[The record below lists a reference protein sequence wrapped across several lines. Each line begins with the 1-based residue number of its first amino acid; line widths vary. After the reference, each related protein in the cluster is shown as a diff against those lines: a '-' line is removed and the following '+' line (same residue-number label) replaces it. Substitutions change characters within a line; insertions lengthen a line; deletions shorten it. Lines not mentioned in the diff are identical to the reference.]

1 MKMFKK
7 IMAVAL
13 TAVMA
18 VSMLT
23 GCAFTDKLKNDHVLD
38 AMSDVASAYAKRDD
52 TSKVDTIKFESKSSL
67 NTELKNLL
75 KDAKAEDVKN
85 YEYGEVVDRKVDG
98 KVDGKYIVTAVKIEK
113 STSSVSEF
121 KNYAAELLAGLDQD
135 KFVAKA
141 ELSKDGKTATVEAGV
156 KVDGF
161 KTKDGKTTVYY
172 AVVLVEAEAL
182 KK

>member
-38 AMSDVASAYAKRDD
+38 AMSDVASAYAKKDD
-52 TSKVDTIKFESKSSL
+52 TNKVDTIKFESKTSL

-75 KDAKAEDVKN
+75 KDAKAEDVEA
-85 YEYGEVVDRKVDG
+85 YEGG
-98 KVDGKYIVTAVKIEK
+98 KVVTVNDNKYIVTAVEIEK

-121 KNYAAELLAGLDQD
+121 KNYALEIMAGLNQD
-135 KFVAKA
+135 GVKAKT
-141 ELSKDGKTATVEAGV
+141 EMSNNGKTATFKAGV

-161 KTKDGKTTVYY
+161 KTADNSKTVYY
-172 AVVLVEAEAL
+172 AVVLVEAVA
-182 KK
+182 KA

>member
-38 AMSDVASAYAKRDD
+38 AMSDVASTYAKRDE
-52 TSKVDTIKFESKSSL
+52 TSTVDTIKFESKSSL

-75 KDAKAEDVKN
+75 KDAKAEDVEK
-85 YEYGEVVDRKVDG
+85 YEQGKV
-98 KVDGKYIVTAVKIEK
+98 VDGKYIVTAVEIEK

-121 KNYAAELLAGLDQD
+121 KNYAMEILAGLGQTGFEP
-135 KFVAKA
+135 KS
-141 ELSKDGKTATVEAGV
+141 ELSNNGKTATVKAGV

-161 KTKDGKTTVYY
+161 KTADSKTVYY
-172 AVVLVEAEAL
+172 AVVLVEAVA
-182 KK
+182 KV

>member
-38 AMSDVASAYAKRDD
+38 AMSDVASAYAKKDD
-52 TSKVDTIKFESKSSL
+52 TNKVDTIKFESKTSL

-75 KDAKAEDVKN
+75 KDAKAEDVEA
-85 YEYGEVVDRKVDG
+85 YEGG
-98 KVDGKYIVTAVKIEK
+98 KVVTVNDNKYIVTAVEIEK

-121 KNYAAELLAGLDQD
+121 KNYALEILAGLNRDGV
-135 KFVAKA
+135 KAKT
-141 ELSKDGKTATVEAGV
+141 EMSNNGKTATFKAGV

-161 KTKDGKTTVYY
+161 KTADNSKTVYY
-172 AVVLVEAEAL
+172 AVVLVEAVA
-182 KK
+182 KA

>member
-38 AMSDVASAYAKRDD
+38 AMSDVASAYAKRDE

-75 KDAKAEDVKN
+75 KDAKAEDVEA
-85 YEYGEVVDRKVDG
+85 YEGGKV
-98 KVDGKYIVTAVKIEK
+98 VDGKYIVTAVKIEK

-121 KNYAAELLAGLDQD
+121 KNYALEILAGLGQTG
-135 KFVAKA
+135 FEAKS
-141 ELSKDGKTATVEAGV
+141 ELSNDGKTATVKAGV

-161 KTKDGKTTVYY
+161 KTADSKTVYY
-172 AVVLVEAEAL
+172 AVVLVEAVA
-182 KK
+182 KV

>member
-38 AMSDVASAYAKRDD
+38 AMSDVASAYAKKDD
-52 TSKVDTIKFESKSSL
+52 TNKVDTIKFESKTSL

-75 KDAKAEDVKN
+75 KDAKAENVEA
-85 YEYGEVVDRKVDG
+85 YEGG
-98 KVDGKYIVTAVKIEK
+98 KVVTVNDNKYIVTAVEIEK

-121 KNYAAELLAGLDQD
+121 KNYALEILTGLNQD
-135 KFVAKA
+135 GVKAKT
-141 ELSKDGKTATVEAGV
+141 EMSNNGKTATFKAGV

-161 KTKDGKTTVYY
+161 KTADNSKTVYY
-172 AVVLVEAEAL
+172 AVVLVEAVA
-182 KK
+182 KA

>member
-7 IMAVAL
+7 IIAVAL

-38 AMSDVASAYAKRDD
+38 AMSDVASTYAKRDE
-52 TSKVDTIKFESKSSL
+52 TSTVDTIKFESKTSL

-75 KDAKAEDVKN
+75 KDAKAEDVEK
-85 YEYGEVVDRKVDG
+85 YENG
-98 KVDGKYIVTAVKIEK
+98 KVVTVNDNKYIVTAVEIEK

-121 KNYAAELLAGLDQD
+121 KNYALKILAGLNQTGF
-135 KFVAKA
+135 KAKT
-141 ELSKDGKTATVEAGV
+141 EMSNNGKTATVKAGV

-161 KTKDGKTTVYY
+161 KTADSKTVYY
-172 AVVLVEAEAL
+172 AVVLVEAVA
-182 KK
+182 KV

>member
-38 AMSDVASAYAKRDD
+38 AMSDVASTYAKRDE
-52 TSKVDTIKFESKSSL
+52 TSTVDTVKFESKTSL

-75 KDAKAEDVKN
+75 KDAKAEDVEK
-85 YEYGEVVDRKVDG
+85 YENG
-98 KVDGKYIVTAVKIEK
+98 KVVTVNDNKYIVTAVEIEK

-121 KNYAAELLAGLDQD
+121 KNYALGILAGLNQSGF
-135 KFVAKA
+135 KAKT
-141 ELSKDGKTATVEAGV
+141 EMSNNGKTATVKAGV

-161 KTKDGKTTVYY
+161 KTADSKTVYY
-172 AVVLVEAEAL
+172 AVVLVEAVA
-182 KK
+182 KV

>member
-38 AMSDVASAYAKRDD
+38 AMSDVASTYAKRDE
-52 TSKVDTIKFESKSSL
+52 TSTVDTVKFESKTSL

-75 KDAKAEDVKN
+75 KDAKAEDVEK
-85 YEYGEVVDRKVDG
+85 YEGGKV
-98 KVDGKYIVTAVKIEK
+98 VDGKYIVTAVEIEK

-121 KNYAAELLAGLDQD
+121 KNYALEILAGLNQTGF
-135 KFVAKA
+135 KAKT
-141 ELSKDGKTATVEAGV
+141 EMSNNGKTATVKAGV

-161 KTKDGKTTVYY
+161 KTADGKTVYY
-172 AVVLVEAEAL
+172 AVVLVEAVA
-182 KK
+182 KV

>member
-38 AMSDVASAYAKRDD
+38 AMSDVASTYAKREEN
-52 TSKVDTIKFESKSSL
+52 SKVDTIKFESKSSL

-75 KDAKAEDVKN
+75 KDAKAENVEQ
-85 YEYGEVVDRKVDG
+85 YEGGKV
-98 KVDGKYIVTAVKIEK
+98 VDGKYIVTAVKIEK

-121 KNYAAELLAGLDQD
+121 KNYALEILAGLN
-135 KFVAKA
+135 KTGFEAKA
-141 ELSKDGKTATVEAGV
+141 ELSNSGKTATVKAGV

-161 KTKDGKTTVYY
+161 KTADNSKTVYY
-172 AVVLVEAEAL
+172 AVVLVEAVA
-182 KK
+182 KA

>member
-38 AMSDVASAYAKRDD
+38 AMSDVASAYAKKDD
-52 TSKVDTIKFESKSSL
+52 TSTVDTIKFESKSSL

-75 KDAKAEDVKN
+75 KDAKAEDVEK
-85 YEYGEVVDRKVDG
+85 YEGGKVVDD
-98 KVDGKYIVTAVKIEK
+98 KYIVTAVEIEK

-121 KNYAAELLAGLDQD
+121 KNYALEILAGLGQNG
-135 KFVAKA
+135 FEAKS
-141 ELSKDGKTATVEAGV
+141 ELSNNGKTATFKAGV

-161 KTKDGKTTVYY
+161 KTADSKTVYY
-172 AVVLVEAEAL
+172 AVVLVEAVA
-182 KK
+182 KV

>member
-23 GCAFTDKLKNDHVLD
+23 GCAVTDKLKNDHVLD
-38 AMSDVASAYAKRDD
+38 AMSDVASAYAKRDE

-67 NTELKNLL
+67 NTELKSLL
-75 KDAKAEDVKN
+75 KDAKAEDVKA
-85 YEYGEVVDRKVDG
+85 YEHG
-98 KVDGKYIVTAVKIEK
+98 KVVTVNDNKYIVTAVEIEK

-121 KNYAAELLAGLDQD
+121 KNYALEILAGLGQPT
-135 KFVAKA
+135 FEAKA
-141 ELSKDGKTATVEAGV
+141 ELSNSGKTATVKAGV

-161 KTKDGKTTVYY
+161 KTADNSKTVYY
-172 AVVLVEAEAL
+172 AVVLVEAVA
-182 KK
+182 KA

>member
-38 AMSDVASAYAKRDD
+38 AMSDVASAYAKKDD
-52 TSKVDTIKFESKSSL
+52 TSTVDTIKFESKSSL

-75 KDAKAEDVKN
+75 KDAKAEDVEK
-85 YEYGEVVDRKVDG
+85 YEGGKV
-98 KVDGKYIVTAVKIEK
+98 VDGKYIVTAVEIEK

-121 KNYAAELLAGLDQD
+121 KNYALEILAGLGQNG
-135 KFVAKA
+135 FEAKS
-141 ELSKDGKTATVEAGV
+141 ELSNNGKTATFKAGV

-161 KTKDGKTTVYY
+161 KTADGKTVYY
-172 AVVLVEAEAL
+172 AVVLVEAVA
-182 KK
+182 KV

>member
-38 AMSDVASAYAKRDD
+38 AMSDVASTYAKRDE
-52 TSKVDTIKFESKSSL
+52 TSTVDTVKFESKTSL

-75 KDAKAEDVKN
+75 NNAKAEDVKA
-85 YEYGEVVDRKVDG
+85 YEGG
-98 KVDGKYIVTAVKIEK
+98 KVVNGKYIVTAVKIEK

-121 KNYAAELLAGLDQD
+121 KNYALEILAGLDQTG
-135 KFVAKA
+135 FEAKA
-141 ELSKDGKTATVEAGV
+141 ELSNNGKTATVNAGV

-161 KTKDGKTTVYY
+161 KTADSKTVYY
-172 AVVLVEAEAL
+172 AVVLVEAVV
-182 KK
+182 KV

>member
-38 AMSDVASAYAKRDD
+38 AMSDVASTYAKRDE
-52 TSKVDTIKFESKSSL
+52 TSTVDTIKFESKTSL

-75 KDAKAEDVKN
+75 KDAKAEDVKA
-85 YEYGEVVDRKVDG
+85 YEGGKV
-98 KVDGKYIVTAVKIEK
+98 VDGKYIVTAVEIEK

-121 KNYAAELLAGLDQD
+121 KNYAMEILAGLDQNG
-135 KFVAKA
+135 FEAKS
-141 ELSKDGKTATVEAGV
+141 ELSNNGKTATFKAGV

-161 KTKDGKTTVYY
+161 KTADSKTVYY
-172 AVVLVEAEAL
+172 AVVLVEAVA
-182 KK
+182 KV

>member
-38 AMSDVASAYAKRDD
+38 AMSDVASTYAKRDE
-52 TSKVDTIKFESKSSL
+52 TSTVDTIKFESKTSL

-75 KDAKAEDVKN
+75 KDAKAEDVEK
-85 YEYGEVVDRKVDG
+85 YENG
-98 KVDGKYIVTAVKIEK
+98 KVVTVNDNKYIVTAVEIEK

-121 KNYAAELLAGLDQD
+121 KNYALEILAGLNQTEF
-135 KFVAKA
+135 KAKT
-141 ELSKDGKTATVEAGV
+141 EMSNNGKTATVKAGV

-161 KTKDGKTTVYY
+161 KTADSKTVYY
-172 AVVLVEAEAL
+172 AVVLVEAVA
-182 KK
+182 KV

>member
-38 AMSDVASAYAKRDD
+38 AMSDVASAYAKRDE

-75 KDAKAEDVKN
+75 KDAKAEDVEA
-85 YEYGEVVDRKVDG
+85 YERGQV
-98 KVDGKYIVTAVKIEK
+98 VDGKYIVTAVKIEK

-121 KNYAAELLAGLDQD
+121 KNYASEILDGLGQPT
-135 KFVAKA
+135 FEAKS
-141 ELSKDGKTATVEAGV
+141 ELSNDGKTATVKAGV

-161 KTKDGKTTVYY
+161 KTADSKTVYY
-172 AVVLVEAEAL
+172 AVVLVEAVA
-182 KK
+182 KV

>member
-13 TAVMA
+13 VGVMA
-18 VSMLT
+18 LSMLT
-23 GCAFTDKLKNDHVLD
+23 GCAVTDKLKNDHVLD
-38 AMSDVASAYAKRDD
+38 AMSDVASAYAKRDE

-75 KDAKAEDVKN
+75 KDAKAEDVEK
-85 YEYGEVVDRKVDG
+85 YENGKV
-98 KVDGKYIVTAVKIEK
+98 VDGKYIVTAVEIEK

-121 KNYAAELLAGLDQD
+121 KNYALEILAGLGQPT
-135 KFVAKA
+135 FEAKT
-141 ELSKDGKTATVEAGV
+141 EMSNNGKTATVKAGV

-161 KTKDGKTTVYY
+161 KTADNSKTVYY
-172 AVVLVEAEAL
+172 AVVLVEAVA
-182 KK
+182 KA

>member
-13 TAVMA
+13 TAAMA

-38 AMSDVASAYAKRDD
+38 AMSDVATAYAKKD
-52 TSKVDTIKFESKSSL
+52 TSSKVETVKFESKSSL

-75 KDAKAEDVKN
+75 KDATAEDIANK
-85 YEYGEVVDRKVDG
+85 YEDG
-98 KVDGKYIVTAVKIEK
+98 MVTADGKYIVTAVEIEK
-113 STSSVSEF
+113 STSSVSDF
-121 KNYAAELLAGLDQD
+121 KNYATELLGGLDQPA
-135 KFVAKA
+135 KVKA
-141 ELSKDGKTATVEAGV
+141 ELSSNGKTVTVKAGV

-161 KTKDGKTTVYY
+161 KTADKSKTVYY
-172 AVVLVEAEAL
+172 AIVLVEVEA
-182 KK
+182 KAV

>member
-38 AMSDVASAYAKRDD
+38 AMSDVASAYAKKDD
-52 TSKVDTIKFESKSSL
+52 TNKVDTIKFESKTSL

-75 KDAKAEDVKN
+75 KDAKAEDVEA
-85 YEYGEVVDRKVDG
+85 YDGG
-98 KVDGKYIVTAVKIEK
+98 KVVTVNDNKYIVTAVEIEK

-121 KNYAAELLAGLDQD
+121 KNYALEILAGLNQD
-135 KFVAKA
+135 GVKAKT
-141 ELSKDGKTATVEAGV
+141 EMSNNGKTATFKAGV

-161 KTKDGKTTVYY
+161 KTADNSKTVYY
-172 AVVLVEAEAL
+172 AVVLVEAVA
-182 KK
+182 KA

>member
-38 AMSDVASAYAKRDD
+38 AMSDVASTYAKRDE
-52 TSKVDTIKFESKSSL
+52 TSTVDTIKFESKTSL

-75 KDAKAEDVKN
+75 KDAKAEEVEK
-85 YEYGEVVDRKVDG
+85 YENGTVVTVNDN
-98 KVDGKYIVTAVKIEK
+98 KYIVTAVEIEK

-121 KNYAAELLAGLDQD
+121 KNYALEILAGLNQTGV
-135 KFVAKA
+135 KAKT
-141 ELSKDGKTATVEAGV
+141 EMSNNGKTATVKAGV

-161 KTKDGKTTVYY
+161 KTADNSKTVYY
-172 AVVLVEAEAL
+172 AVVLVEAVA
-182 KK
+182 KV

>member
-38 AMSDVASAYAKRDD
+38 AMSDVASTYAKRDE
-52 TSKVDTIKFESKSSL
+52 TSTVDTIKFESKTSL

-75 KDAKAEDVKN
+75 KDAKAEDVEK
-85 YEYGEVVDRKVDG
+85 YENG
-98 KVDGKYIVTAVKIEK
+98 KVVTVNDNKYIVTAVEIEK

-121 KNYAAELLAGLDQD
+121 KNYALEILTGLNQTEF
-135 KFVAKA
+135 KAKT
-141 ELSKDGKTATVEAGV
+141 EMSNNGKTATVKAGV

-161 KTKDGKTTVYY
+161 KTADSKTVYY
-172 AVVLVEAEAL
+172 AVVLVEAVA
-182 KK
+182 KV

>member
-23 GCAFTDKLKNDHVLD
+23 GCAVTDKLKNDHVLD
-38 AMSDVASAYAKRDD
+38 AMSDVASTYAKRDE
-52 TSKVDTIKFESKSSL
+52 TSTVDTIKFESKTSL

-75 KDAKAEDVKN
+75 KDAKAEDVEK
-85 YEYGEVVDRKVDG
+85 YENG
-98 KVDGKYIVTAVKIEK
+98 KVVTVNDNKYIVTAVEIEK

-121 KNYAAELLAGLDQD
+121 KNYAMEILAGLNQTGF
-135 KFVAKA
+135 KAKT
-141 ELSKDGKTATVEAGV
+141 EMSNNGKTATVKAGV

-161 KTKDGKTTVYY
+161 KTADSKTVYY
-172 AVVLVEAEAL
+172 AVVLVETVA
-182 KK
+182 KV

>member
-38 AMSDVASAYAKRDD
+38 AMSDVASTYAKKDD
-52 TSKVDTIKFESKSSL
+52 TNKVDTVKFESKSSL

-75 KDAKAEDVKN
+75 KDAKAEDVEK
-85 YEYGEVVDRKVDG
+85 YENG
-98 KVDGKYIVTAVKIEK
+98 KVVTVNNNKYIVTAVEIEK

-121 KNYAAELLAGLDQD
+121 KNYALEILAGLNQSNSN
-135 KFVAKA
+135 VEAKA
-141 ELSKDGKTATVEAGV
+141 ELSNNGKTATFKAGV

-161 KTKDGKTTVYY
+161 KTADSKTVYY
-172 AVVLVEAEAL
+172 AVVLVEAVA
-182 KK
+182 KD

>member
-38 AMSDVASAYAKRDD
+38 AMSDVASAYAKKDD
-52 TSKVDTIKFESKSSL
+52 TNKVDTIKFESKTSL

-75 KDAKAEDVKN
+75 KDAKAEDVEA
-85 YEYGEVVDRKVDG
+85 YEGG
-98 KVDGKYIVTAVKIEK
+98 KVVTVNDNKYIVTAVEIEK

-121 KNYAAELLAGLDQD
+121 RNYALEILAGLNQD
-135 KFVAKA
+135 GVKAKT
-141 ELSKDGKTATVEAGV
+141 EMSNNGKTATFKAGV

-161 KTKDGKTTVYY
+161 KTADNSKTVYY
-172 AVVLVEAEAL
+172 AVVLVEAVA
-182 KK
+182 KA

>member
-38 AMSDVASAYAKRDD
+38 AMSDVASAYAKKDD
-52 TSKVDTIKFESKSSL
+52 TSTVDTIKFESKSSL

-75 KDAKAEDVKN
+75 KDAKAEDVKA
-85 YEYGEVVDRKVDG
+85 YEGGKV
-98 KVDGKYIVTAVKIEK
+98 VDGKYIVTAVEIEK

-121 KNYAAELLAGLDQD
+121 KNYALDILAGLGQNG
-135 KFVAKA
+135 FEAKS
-141 ELSKDGKTATVEAGV
+141 ELSNNGKTATFKAGV

-161 KTKDGKTTVYY
+161 KTADSKTVYY
-172 AVVLVEAEAL
+172 AVVLVEAVV
-182 KK
+182 KV

>member
-38 AMSDVASAYAKRDD
+38 AMSDVASAYAKKDD
-52 TSKVDTIKFESKSSL
+52 SNKVDTVKFESKTSL

-75 KDAKAEDVKN
+75 KDAKAGDVEA
-85 YEYGEVVDRKVDG
+85 YEGG
-98 KVDGKYIVTAVKIEK
+98 KVVTVNDNKYIVTAVEIEK

-121 KNYAAELLAGLDQD
+121 KNYALEILAGLNQD
-135 KFVAKA
+135 GVKAKT
-141 ELSKDGKTATVEAGV
+141 EMSNNGKTATFKAGV

-161 KTKDGKTTVYY
+161 KTADNSKTVYY
-172 AVVLVEAEAL
+172 AVVLVEAVA
-182 KK
+182 KA

>member
-38 AMSDVASAYAKRDD
+38 AMSDVASTYAKRDE
-52 TSKVDTIKFESKSSL
+52 TSTVDTVKFESKTSL

-75 KDAKAEDVKN
+75 KDAKAEDVEK
-85 YEYGEVVDRKVDG
+85 YENG
-98 KVDGKYIVTAVKIEK
+98 KVVTVNNNKYIVTAVEIEK

-121 KNYAAELLAGLDQD
+121 KNYALEILAGLNQTGV
-135 KFVAKA
+135 KAKT
-141 ELSKDGKTATVEAGV
+141 ELSNNGKTATVKAGV

-161 KTKDGKTTVYY
+161 KTADSKTVYY
-172 AVVLVEAEAL
+172 AVVLVEAVA
-182 KK
+182 KV

>member
-38 AMSDVASAYAKRDD
+38 AMSDVASTYAKRDE
-52 TSKVDTIKFESKSSL
+52 TSTVDTIKFESKSSL

-75 KDAKAEDVKN
+75 KDAKAEDVEK
-85 YEYGEVVDRKVDG
+85 YENG
-98 KVDGKYIVTAVKIEK
+98 KVVTVNDNKYIVTAVEIEK

-121 KNYAAELLAGLDQD
+121 KNYALEILAGLNQTGV
-135 KFVAKA
+135 KAKT
-141 ELSKDGKTATVEAGV
+141 EMSNNGKTATVKAGV

-161 KTKDGKTTVYY
+161 KTADSKTVYY
-172 AVVLVEAEAL
+172 AVVLVEAVA
-182 KK
+182 KV

>member
-13 TAVMA
+13 TAAMA

-38 AMSDVASAYAKRDD
+38 AMSDVASTYAKRDE
-52 TSKVDTIKFESKSSL
+52 TSTVDTIKFESKTSL

-75 KDAKAEDVKN
+75 KDAKAEDVKA
-85 YEYGEVVDRKVDG
+85 YEHGTVVTVNDN
-98 KVDGKYIVTAVKIEK
+98 KYIVTAVEIEK

-121 KNYAAELLAGLDQD
+121 KNYAMEILAGLGQNN
-135 KFVAKA
+135 FEAKS
-141 ELSKDGKTATVEAGV
+141 ELSNNGKTATVKAGV

-161 KTKDGKTTVYY
+161 KTADSKTVYY
-172 AVVLVEAEAL
+172 AVVLVEAVA
-182 KK
+182 KV